1 MKRVLRLAFVGIA
14 AVVVF
19 QVLVQKAGPPPP
31 TGAAPPLTLPDLG
44 GQRVDLTAY
53 RGRVV
58 AVNFWATWCG
68 PCRQEL
74 PDLAAFWKRHQGKC
88 LEVLGVAEESGR
100 QDLLALAPQIP
111 YPILVDERATAR
123 DRWGVQAYPNTFVID
138 PEGRVRK
145 VFAGGVTAE
154 DLEEVM
160 APLMPATCPA
170 AG

>member
-1 MKRVLRLAFVGIA
+1 MRNTLRLALVGLA

-19 QVLVQKAGPPPP
+19 QVLVRGAGPPAPE
-31 TGAAPPLTLPDLG
+31 GAAPPLALSDLA

-74 PDLAAFWKRHQGKC
+74 PDLAQFWRSHQGKC

-100 QDLLALAPQIP
+100 QDLLAMSREIP
-111 YPILVDERATAR
+111 YPILVDERATVR
-123 DRWGVQAYPNTFVID
+123 DSWGVQAYPNTFVID

-145 VFAGGVTAE
+145 VFAGEVTAA
-154 DLEEVM
+154 DLESVM
-160 APLMPATCPA
+160 GPLVPATCPA